1 MWRGALNWAEKDRRR
16 GGQRQYPRD
25 KILNVSPKKPSPS
38 PAAARK
44 HALRRVQKQI
54 GHEFK
59 DLTLLDLA
67 LSHSS
72 LGNVGLPN
80 YERLEFLGD
89 AILGF
94 LVAEYLYCRKPEIPV
109 GELTERRASLVSR
122 PPLAEVAQALEL
134 SSYLTVGKGLSHD
147 ARSSNRILADLVE
160 AVLAAI
166 YLDGGLN
173 AARRFVNRHILQRFG
188 DEIRSTRPRIDPK
201 TRLNQ
206 MAQSRNLDGP
216 EYEVISASGPDHR
229 PTFRVAVTVGGVT
242 ADSAAAGS
250 KLSAEQ
256 EAAAKALKM
265 LKEAADTN

>member
-1 MWRGALNWAEKDRRR
+1 M
-16 GGQRQYPRD
+16 
-25 KILNVSPKKPSPS
+25 SPKKPSPS

-44 HALRRVQKQI
+44 QALRKVQKQI
-54 GHEFK
+54 GHDFK

-94 LVAEYLYCRKPEIPV
+94 LVAEHLYRRKPEIPV

-173 AARRFVNRHILQRFG
+173 AARRFVNRHILQRFR
-188 DEIRSTRPRIDPK
+188 DEIQSTRLRIDAK

-206 MAQSRNLDGP
+206 LAQSQNLDGP

-229 PTFRVAVTVGGVT
+229 PSFRVAVTVGGVT
-242 ADSAAAGS
+242 AESAAAGS

-265 LKEAADTN
+265 LKEAADSN

>member
-1 MWRGALNWAEKDRRR
+1 
-16 GGQRQYPRD
+16 
-25 KILNVSPKKPSPS
+25 
-38 PAAARK
+38 
-44 HALRRVQKQI
+44 VQKRI

-59 DLTLLDLA
+59 DLSLLDLA

-94 LVAEYLYCRKPEIPV
+94 LVAEHLYRRGPEVPV

-122 PPLAEVAQALEL
+122 QPLAKVANALEL
-134 SSYLTVGKGLSHD
+134 SNYLTVGKGLPQD
-147 ARSSNRILADLVE
+147 ARHSNRILADLVE

-173 AARRFVNRHILQRFG
+173 AARRFIKRHILERLQEELG
-188 DEIRSTRPRIDPK
+188 SPRPRIDAK

-206 MAQSRNLDGP
+206 LAQARGLGP
-216 EYEVISASGPDHR
+216 PDYQVVDASGPDHN
-229 PTFRVAVTVGGVT
+229 PTFRVTVTIGGIT
-242 ADSAAAGS
+242 TESQAAKS
-250 KLSAEQ
+250 KLAGEQ
-256 EAAAKALKM
+256 EAAAGALRL
-265 LKEAADTN
+265 LKKSEADGS